1 MVAKLPKIKL
11 DCWDRQSR
19 SSGPRSPTKDPMPA
33 LPPTPSTSSP
43 EVTSTLGNTD
53 VLAEGLKKFT
63 PAETSPHTSSRL
75 SLRMKLV
82 SVEVSVMLRP

>member
-11 DCWDRQSR
+11 DCWGRQSR
-19 SSGPRSPTKDPMPA
+19 YSGPGRLPKTPCR
-33 LPPTPSTSSP
+33 LCPPTPSTSSP

-82 SVEVSVMLRP
+82 SLEVSVMLRP

>member
-1 MVAKLPKIKL
+1 
-11 DCWDRQSR
+11 
-19 SSGPRSPTKDPMPA
+19 MPA